1 MKYHRDTWAILL
13 IESTKGL
20 QLISGENTQYVNSV
34 LAPMLY
40 EWFIVCEGEGEERHH
55 VSPPPPTRT
64 ECANQQRGL
73 RVVRQGSQRFS
84 AFSGVGA
91 PSAVNNSEPQDVA
104 LARRGSVG
112 FVASMVHCAETRFS
126 VVKMGMISHTTA

>member
-40 EWFIVCEGEGEERHH
+40 EWFIVCEGDGEERHH
-55 VSPPPPTRT
+55 VSPKKDT
-64 ECANQQRGL
+64 ECAHQQRGL
-73 RVVRQGSQRFS
+73 RVVRQGRQRFS

-91 PSAVNNSEPQDVA
+91 PSAVSNSEPQDVA

-112 FVASMVHCAETRFS
+112 FAARMVRCAETRFS
-126 VVKMGMISHTTA
+126 VVKMGTISHTTA

>member
-13 IESTKGL
+13 IESMKGL

-55 VSPPPPTRT
+55 MSPLLPPALNVPISSEVSEWSGRAASGFLLSVEWERPLLSATQNRRT
-64 ECANQQRGL
+64 
-73 RVVRQGSQRFS
+73 
-84 AFSGVGA
+84 
-91 PSAVNNSEPQDVA
+91 
-104 LARRGSVG
+104 
-112 FVASMVHCAETRFS
+112 
-126 VVKMGMISHTTA
+126 